1 MSAEHS
7 GSCSNQTTQGGNK
20 MKPFGLVL
28 AGGGAKGSYQ
38 IGAWEAMREIGVRF
52 NAIAGVSIGSING
65 ALIAADDYLAAAE
78 MWNNISLDKGINIS
92 EPLPDP
98 ENLFSTRNWGV
109 LFKEVVRNGGFDASP
124 VKDFVSKFVDEKK
137 VRASKIP
144 FGLVTVQMSQ
154 GVNGLELFIDD
165 IPQGQLIDYLLA
177 SSNIPLA
184 NNIGPEGERFLDG
197 GVYDNT
203 PVSMLKKHGYN
214 RLVVV
219 DIATIRGVNHSLDFL
234 NSNVVYIRP
243 YNIDDLGASF
253 DFGSESVG
261 MRMKM
266 GYLDAKKA
274 FSYLSGKIFYFL
286 PETFRSMVSQFGADT
301 VVQLEELAYELKV
314 ERLCVYEQKEFLSA
328 VRTALDKKNAEE
340 AEREKERE
348 KSKEKEKD
356 KDKEK
361 EKEKAKDSQ
370 RSSIVRF
377 LFHKKS
383 ENDYSDAIALLEKIG
398 Q

>member
-1 MSAEHS
+1 
-7 GSCSNQTTQGGNK
+7 

-28 AGGGAKGSYQ
+28 AGGGAKGAYQ

-52 NAIAGVSIGSING
+52 SAIAGVSIGSING
-65 ALIAADDYLAAAE
+65 ALIAADDFKAAIE
-78 MWNNISLDKGINIS
+78 LWGDISLDKGVNFS

-98 ENLFSTRNWGV
+98 ENLFSTKNWGV
-109 LFKEVVRNGGFDASP
+109 LFKEFVRNGGFDASP
-124 VKDFVSKFVDEKK
+124 VKNFVSKFVDEEK
-137 VRASKIP
+137 VRKSKIP

-154 GVNGLELFIDD
+154 GMTPLELFIDD
-165 IPQGQLIDYLLA
+165 IPEGQLVDYLLA

-203 PVSMLKKHGYN
+203 PVSMLKKYGYN

-219 DIATIRGVNHSLDFL
+219 DIATIKGVNHSLDFL

-253 DFGSESVG
+253 DFDSDAVE

-274 FSYLSGKIFYFL
+274 FSYLNGKIFYFL
-286 PETFRSMVSQFGADT
+286 PETFCSMVKQFGADI
-301 VVQLEELAYELKV
+301 VLQLEELAYELKV
-314 ERLCVYEQKEFLSA
+314 ERLCVYEQQEFLSA
-328 VRTALDKKNAEE
+328 VKTALDKKDAEE
-340 AEREKERE
+340 AE
-348 KSKEKEKD
+348 KEKEKEKEHD
-356 KDKEK
+356 KEKHKEKEEKDKEK
-361 EKEKAKDSQ
+361 EKSKDSQ
-370 RSSIVRF
+370 RSSFMRF
-377 LFHKKS
+377 FFPKKS
-383 ENDYSDAIALLEKIG
+383 DNEYADAIALLEKLSS
-398 Q
+398 